1 MLLKVNKFAFVCAFK
16 PLQSRWKYTSQP
28 KNGLEY
34 NIIKGKDML
43 SKIICESL
51 QRLVKSEVF
60 RRHGTSWKKPQDRQL
75 WRIRS
80 AKEKVLIS
88 LFT

>member
-1 MLLKVNKFAFVCAFK
+1 MCTGQAKD
-16 PLQSRWKYTSQP
+16 
-28 KNGLEY
+28 GLEC
-34 NIIKGKDML
+34 NIINGKDML

-60 RRHGTSWKKPQDRQL
+60 KSHGTSRKKTQNKQL
-75 WRIRS
+75 WWIRS
-80 AKEKVLIS
+80 AKEKVQKVLIS